1 MASSPKAPDPYKT
14 ASAQEKAEMAASQ
27 SSAII
32 NNPNE
37 YNTYGQVNYDIAGW
51 EQVQG
56 TDGKM
61 RLVPRYNRKVT
72 LTPAEQKI
80 ADLDQATRTNMG
92 TTASQVSATLPAYFA
107 KSVDKT
113 GWNPWQAGHQFNEA
127 TDRPA
132 IEAALM
138 ARQNEAMTKRSAQED
153 AALAARGLNT
163 GSEQYGSVADARARA
178 MTDAQQQAYLA
189 SGQEARQNYGTAQS
203 HWEFENLLR
212 QAQEQSSYA
221 ERNQKLNEI
230 NALMSGSQVN
240 LPQFA
245 AFSRQGVNAAP
256 IGQYIQDNYAQ
267 KSANA
272 NAFNQ
277 GLFGVIGA
285 GLGAGGYAYGK
296 SDRRLK
302 EDIVPLGPSLAGAP
316 LYMFRYKGRPE
327 LQIGVMSDEV
337 RALHPDAVHVD
348 ADGFDLVNYGLLAER
363 AA

>member
-14 ASAQEKAEMAASQ
+14 AGAQEGAESAAAQ

-92 TTASQVSATLPAYFA
+92 TTASQVSSTLPAYFA
-107 KSVDKT
+107 KSVDKSGWQGWET
-113 GWNPWQAGHQFNEA
+113 GRQFEES

-138 ARQNEAMTKRSAQED
+138 ARQTEQMGKQSAAQD
-153 AALAARGLNT
+153 AQLAARGLNP
-163 GSEQYGSVADARARA
+163 GSEQYGSVDDARRRQ

-189 SGQEARQNYGTAQS
+189 SGQEARQNYDTAQQ
-203 HWEFENLLR
+203 HWQFLNELR

-245 AFSRQGVNAAP
+245 AFSRQGINAAP
-256 IGQYIQDNYAQ
+256 VGQYIMDNYAQ

-285 GLGAGGYAYGK
+285 GLGAGGYAMGK
-296 SDRRLK
+296 
-302 EDIVPLGPSLAGAP
+302 
-316 LYMFRYKGRPE
+316 
-327 LQIGVMSDEV
+327 
-337 RALHPDAVHVD
+337 H
-348 ADGFDLVNYGLLAER
+348 
-363 AA
+363 

>member
-14 ASAQEKAEMAASQ
+14 ASAQQGAESAAAQ

-51 EQVQG
+51 EQVTG
-56 TDGKM
+56 VNGKPM
-61 RLVPRYNRKVT
+61 LVPRYNRRVT

-80 ADLDQATRTNMG
+80 ADLDQNTRTNMG
-92 TTASQVSATLPAYFA
+92 TTASQVSSTLPAYFA
-107 KSVDKT
+107 KSVDKS
-113 GWNPWQAGHQFNEA
+113 GWSPWAQGREFEEA

-138 ARQNEAMTKRSAQED
+138 ARQTEAAGRQSAAED
-153 AALAARGLNT
+153 VQLANRGLT
-163 GSEQYGSVADARARA
+163 PGSSQYGSVDDARRRA

-189 SGQEARQNYGTAQS
+189 SGQEARANYGTAQS
-203 HWEFENLLR
+203 HWEFLNALR

-256 IGQYIQDNYAQ
+256 IGQYIMDNYAQ

-285 GLGAGGYAYGK
+285 GLGAGGYAMG
-296 SDRRLK
+296 
-302 EDIVPLGPSLAGAP
+302 
-316 LYMFRYKGRPE
+316 GRK
-327 LQIGVMSDEV
+327 
-337 RALHPDAVHVD
+337 
-348 ADGFDLVNYGLLAER
+348 
-363 AA
+363 

>member
-14 ASAQEKAEMAASQ
+14 AGAQEGAESAAAQ

-61 RLVPRYNRKVT
+61 RLVPRYNRKVS

-92 TTASQVSATLPAYFA
+92 TTASQVSSTLPAYFA
-107 KSVDKT
+107 KSVDKS
-113 GWNPWQAGHQFNEA
+113 GWNPWETGRQFSES

-138 ARQNEAMTKRSAQED
+138 ARQTEQMGKQSAAQD
-153 AALAARGLNT
+153 AQLAARGLNP
-163 GSEQYGSVADARARA
+163 GSEQYGSVDDARRRQ

-189 SGQEARQNYGTAQS
+189 SGQEARQNYDTAQQ
-203 HWEFENLLR
+203 HWQFLNELR

-245 AFSRQGVNAAP
+245 AFSRQGINAAP
-256 IGQYIQDNYAQ
+256 VGQYIMDNYAQ

-285 GLGAGGYAYGK
+285 GLGAGGYAMGK
-296 SDRRLK
+296 
-302 EDIVPLGPSLAGAP
+302 
-316 LYMFRYKGRPE
+316 
-327 LQIGVMSDEV
+327 
-337 RALHPDAVHVD
+337 H
-348 ADGFDLVNYGLLAER
+348 
-363 AA
+363 